1 MAYTYEK
8 LYTIQVNAWSNE
20 KYYNLKSGGK
30 GGTYGIKMSEDTKLK
45 ISIANKGKQSSN
57 KGKKLFN
64 LNVLDY
70 TNQLAVE
77 FFSRKYKIDV
87 TPELL
92 DFIEH
97 QNLDYKVEKEV
108 YL

>member
-1 MAYTYEK
+1 MANTKDEFIKSLTLILPVEK
-8 LYTIQVNAWSNE
+8 VNKEFRKELVKA
-20 KYYNLKSGGK
+20 LK
-30 GGTYGIKMSEDTKLK
+30 
-45 ISIANKGKQSSN
+45 SN
-57 KGKKLFN
+57 KGKKQLN
-64 LNVLDY
+64 LNMIDY

-97 QNLDYKVEKEV
+97 KNIDYKVEKEV
-108 YL
+108 YM

>member
-1 MAYTYEK
+1 MTLILPVEK
-8 LYTIQVNAWSNE
+8 INKEFRKDLVKA
-20 KYYNLKSGGK
+20 LK
-30 GGTYGIKMSEDTKLK
+30 
-45 ISIANKGKQSSN
+45 SN